1 MDVDHISN
9 FFDSIYENETGIACV
24 ALKDASGFKHSFFQW
39 PERKS
44 YMIKY
49 VETCASVGDVYFA
62 PALFHSESA
71 KKQNV
76 KGARVVWV
84 DFDGNAPSETVAN
97 MPPPSIRIKTSGNG
111 HEHWYWKINTM
122 LGVEDLERINR
133 ALMYTLQADISG
145 WDACQVLRPP
155 ETYNHKR
162 SLPTTTLSLTD
173 KVYSLDSF
181 EWMPKP
187 PPLPDRITV
196 DPSKIVSLEQLIFR
210 YSFPQYVVDLFTK
223 GTPNRS
229 DGLMQLGFELAERQV
244 ANEDI
249 LSIMVHADK
258 RWGKFAERDDQFNRL
273 LDLISVARSKYPV
286 IGTDAQFT
294 IKSKSM
300 GFLELINSDVTVD
313 WIIEGLLETK
323 GNCMVT
329 GAPGAGK
336 TQFSLHVAEHLA
348 LGKPFLEFKIP
359 IPRKVGLFSLEM
371 DQATM
376 KVFLSK
382 NAKAYS
388 EDEQKTLDDNFRI
401 FPLGQP
407 LHMNLPEQ
415 QEIVKQIV
423 IQEGL
428 EVICI
433 DSLSQATN
441 ASLVEEGAI
450 RALMGWM
457 SHLRQSTGVAIWWV
471 HHNRKNGAGN
481 GKPKN
486 LEDVFGSV
494 YITSSVTSA
503 VTLWPNGKNNLIE
516 LSFLKT
522 RLTERSGPV
531 NMERDRETLLFSRHA
546 SSVDN
551 EIEFVTDIVPLH
563 PAFQSGKLTSI

>member
-1 MDVDHISN
+1 MDNQIGV
-9 FFDSIYENETGIACV
+9 FFDSIYEDETGIACI
-24 ALKDASGFKHSFFQW
+24 ALKDSSGFKHSFFQW
-39 PERKS
+39 PERKN

-84 DFDGNAPSETVAN
+84 DFDGNAPAETVAN
-97 MPPPSIRIKTSGNG
+97 MPPPSIKIKTSGTG

-122 LGVEDLERINR
+122 LGVEDLESINR
-133 ALMYTLQADISG
+133 ALTFALNADISG

-155 ETYNHKR
+155 DTFNHKR
-162 SLPTTTLSLTD
+162 SLPTSNIFITD
-173 KVYSLDSF
+173 KTYSLESF
-181 EWMPKP
+181 AWMPKGES
-187 PPLPDRITV
+187 LPDRINV
-196 DPSKIVSLEQLIFR
+196 DPSKILPLEQLIFK
-210 YSFPQYVVDLFTK
+210 YSFPQYVIDLFTK
-223 GTPNRS
+223 GTANRS

-244 ANEDI
+244 ANEDM

-273 LDLISVARSKYPV
+273 LDLISIARYKYPT
-286 IGTDAQFT
+286 ITSDAQFT

-300 GFLELINSDVTVD
+300 GFLDIINSDVTID
-313 WIIEGLLETK
+313 WLIEGLLETK

-336 TQFSLHVAEHLA
+336 TQFSLHVAECLA
-348 LGKPFLEFKIP
+348 LGKPFLDFKIP

-388 EDEQKTLDDNFRI
+388 NDEQKTLNDNFRI

-486 LEDVFGSV
+486 LEDIFGSV
-494 YITSSVTSA
+494 YITSAVTSA

-516 LSFLKT
+516 LNFLKT
-522 RLTERSGPV
+522 RLTERGGPV
-531 NMERDRETLLFSRHA
+531 NMERSRETLLFSRHS
-546 SSVDN
+546 SSVEDSI
-551 EIEFVTDIVPLH
+551 EIIPSLEYNPIFNT
-563 PAFQSGKLTSI
+563 GKLIGL